1 MLTDEAGAG
10 AVEAEQEWVSVL
22 PAFEEVSE
30 ECHSVGNSWIKSS

>member
-22 PAFEEVSE
+22 LAFEEVSE
-30 ECHSVGNSWIKSS
+30 ESVTV